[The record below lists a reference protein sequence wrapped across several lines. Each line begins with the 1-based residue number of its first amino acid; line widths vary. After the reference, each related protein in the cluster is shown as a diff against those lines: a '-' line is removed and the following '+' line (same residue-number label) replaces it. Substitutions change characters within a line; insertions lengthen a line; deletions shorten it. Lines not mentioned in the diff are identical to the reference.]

1 MSPLN
6 NIVIAFLI
14 ISSLLFC
21 QENADDATYDLDQ
34 KMSIKMKDSDIRN
47 VLGLIG
53 ELTGLN
59 IVITPDV
66 QDTVTADL
74 EDVTVRAALDAILEP
89 NGYSYFIRE
98 NIIIIK
104 QAGTRMVG
112 ELKTEIVK
120 LKYIDAEGL
129 SSPLENVFTNLGSM
143 TAFNPLGGSGSQ
155 GGANIIIITETQ
167 DNINRVKLMIES
179 LDKPIPNINI
189 AVKFIETQ
197 LDTQKGTGGL
207 DWTSRPFQWGA
218 LADSVVESMG
228 GLGVIPFSINKMTIA
243 TLNPAQLLNTLK
255 IMEAR
260 GNSKLLSSP
269 SVTTLDNQAAT
280 TEVTT
285 SVYIQGNVSSYMGR
299 NRSRGRGGTS
309 SSTLNNN
316 NQSTTAAGGMTGTN
330 IYQGDMNNMVTERN
344 IGISLSVT
352 PRLNGV
358 DQITLKVDASVE
370 ALLASSEVQSDAP
383 RSTTRSVSTQ
393 VTVTDGDTVIL
404 GGLIAENMIENM
416 KYVPILSGLPI
427 VGRLFKTR
435 SVEKEQ
441 RELLIFITP
450 NVVG

>member
-1 MSPLN
+1 MSQRN
-6 NIVIAFLI
+6 YNIYIAFLI
-14 ISSLLFC
+14 IVSMLFG
-21 QENADDATYDLDQ
+21 QENTDQTTYDLGQ

-112 ELKTEIVK
+112 ELHTEIVK

-129 SSPLENVFTNLGSM
+129 SDPLGPIFTNLGTM
-143 TAFNPLGGSGSQ
+143 TTFNPLSTSGGNS
-155 GGANIIIITETQ
+155 NIVIITDIQ
-167 DNINRVKLMIES
+167 DNMDRIKSMIEL

-207 DWTSRPFQWGA
+207 DWTSQPLQWGS
-218 LADSVVESMG
+218 LADSVIENMG
-228 GLGVIPFSINKMTIA
+228 GLGVIPFSVNNMTIA
-243 TLNPAQLLNTLK
+243 TLNPGQLLNTLR

-280 TEVTT
+280 TQVTT
-285 SVYIQGNVSSYMGR
+285 SVYIQGSVNSYNRGR
-299 NRSRGRGGTS
+299 NRNS
-309 SSTLNNN
+309 SSQGMGQTNNN
-316 NQSTTAAGGMTGTN
+316 VSQPAAPGAMGTN
-330 IYQGDMNNMVTERN
+330 IYQGDISNMVTERN
-344 IGISLSVT
+344 IGISLTVT

-358 DQITLKVDASVE
+358 DQITLTVDASVE

-383 RSTTRSVSTQ
+383 RSTNRSVSTQ

-404 GGLIAENMIENM
+404 GGLIAENLIENM
-416 KYVPILSGLPI
+416 KYVPILSGLPFI
-427 VGRLFKTR
+427 GRLFKTR
-435 SVEKEQ
+435 SIEKEQ